1 MSINSSGTTII
12 LGAYYMFKMYR
23 NARETNAKVFADV
36 SRKEVLGKYHRSV
49 VLFGCI
55 QNHHDLI
62 TPSLENILTQINRIN

>member
-1 MSINSSGTTII
+1 
-12 LGAYYMFKMYR
+12 MFKMYR

-36 SRKEVLGKYHRSV
+36 SRKLVLGHRHHRSV

-62 TPSLENILTQINRIN
+62 TPSLENILTQKQN